1 MSDPVAR
8 SSWRNPSSSLAFADD
23 PVASSVAPVAV
34 AAPVQL
40 SVVVPTYNERG
51 NLLELTRRL
60 DAALDGIAWE
70 LIVVDDDSPDGTA
83 AHARE
88 IYQRDTRVRCVRRI
102 GRRGLSSACIE
113 GMLSSSAPFLAVMD
127 GDLQHDP
134 AVLRRMLQALR
145 QDEADLVV
153 ASRYVEG
160 GSVGDWDSQRAMISR
175 VATRLSGLVTHRP
188 ISDPMSG
195 FFALRRSVLDACVK
209 DLSSLGF
216 KILLDIVASSERSV
230 RIKEIPFT
238 FGERLSGESK
248 LSTNVI
254 WEYLLLLADKLV
266 GRYVP
271 VRFLAFAAIGAL
283 GVGVHFLV
291 LSVVFKGL
299 GLSFSAGQSTATMV
313 AIAFNFSVNNL
324 LTYSGQ
330 SLRGRRWLRGLL
342 SFYLICGVG
351 AFANIGVSSYLF
363 GNNTSWPLA
372 ALAGIAMSSVW
383 NYAVSARYTW
393 KA

>member
-1 MSDPVAR
+1 MSDAALLAPRRAPSSPVAYAVEPAV
-8 SSWRNPSSSLAFADD
+8 SQPALTA
-23 PVASSVAPVAV
+23 VGAPA
-34 AAPVQL
+34 QI

-60 DAALDGIAWE
+60 DAALEGFAWE

-83 AHARE
+83 AHARD
-88 IYQRDTRVRCVRRI
+88 IYTQDTRVRCLRRI

-113 GMLSSSAPFLAVMD
+113 GMLASSAPLLAVMD

-134 AVLRRMLQALR
+134 AVLRTMLLTLLR
-145 QDEADLVV
+145 EEADLVIG
-153 ASRYVEG
+153 SRYVAG
-160 GSVGDWDSQRAMISR
+160 GSVGDWNSQRVMISR
-175 VATRLSGLVTHRP
+175 VATRLSTLVTHRE

-195 FFALRRSVLDACVK
+195 FFALRREVLDSCVK

-216 KILLDIVASSERSV
+216 KILLDIVASSKPSV
-230 RIKEIPFT
+230 RITEVPFT
-238 FGERLSGESK
+238 FGERLTGESK
-248 LSTNVI
+248 LSTNVV

-291 LSVVFKGL
+291 LSIAFKGV
-299 GLSFSAGQSTATMV
+299 GLSFAVGQSAATLI

-330 SLRGRRWLRGLL
+330 SLRGKRWLRGLA
-342 SFYLICGVG
+342 SFYLICGIG
-351 AFANIGVSSYLF
+351 ALANIGISSYLF
-363 GNNTSWPLA
+363 GNETSWPVA

>member
-1 MSDPVAR
+1 MSDPVAP
-8 SSWRNPSSSLAFADD
+8 SSWRNPSSSLAFADE
-23 PVASSVAPVAV
+23 PAASFVAPVAV

-83 AHARE
+83 VHARE

-175 VATRLSGLVTHRP
+175 VATRLSRLVTHRP

-238 FGERLSGESK
+238 FGERLSGDSK

-351 AFANIGVSSYLF
+351 AFANIGISSYLF

>member
-1 MSDPVAR
+1 VSQPALTAVG
-8 SSWRNPSSSLAFADD
+8 
-23 PVASSVAPVAV
+23 APA
-34 AAPVQL
+34 QI

-60 DAALDGIAWE
+60 DAALEGFAWE

-83 AHARE
+83 AHARD
-88 IYQRDTRVRCVRRI
+88 IYTQDTRVRCLRRI

-113 GMLSSSAPFLAVMD
+113 GMLASSAPLLAVMD

-134 AVLRRMLQALR
+134 AVLRTMLLTLLR
-145 QDEADLVV
+145 EEADLVIG
-153 ASRYVEG
+153 SRYVAG
-160 GSVGDWDSQRAMISR
+160 GSVGDWNSQRVMISR
-175 VATRLSGLVTHRP
+175 VATRLSTLVTHRE

-195 FFALRRSVLDACVK
+195 FFALRREVLDSCVK

-216 KILLDIVASSERSV
+216 KILLDIVASSKPSV
-230 RIKEIPFT
+230 RITEVPFT
-238 FGERLSGESK
+238 FGERLTGESK
-248 LSTNVI
+248 LSTNVV

-291 LSVVFKGL
+291 LSIAFKGV
-299 GLSFSAGQSTATMV
+299 GLSFAVGQSAATLI

-330 SLRGRRWLRGLL
+330 SLRGKRWLRGLA
-342 SFYLICGVG
+342 SFYLICGIG
-351 AFANIGVSSYLF
+351 ALANIGISSYLF
-363 GNNTSWPLA
+363 GNETSWPVA